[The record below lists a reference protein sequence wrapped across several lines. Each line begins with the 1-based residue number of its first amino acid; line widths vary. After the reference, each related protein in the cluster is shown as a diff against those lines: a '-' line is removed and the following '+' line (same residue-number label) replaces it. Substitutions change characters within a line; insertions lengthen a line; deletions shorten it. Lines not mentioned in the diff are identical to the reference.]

1 MVCLFWF
8 LLLKFSIVTPLI
20 ISVFFSKARISTS
33 PCGVLAITS
42 DLYREGPRL
51 CPAKHLLDVRQID
64 NGIYGGQLTWQLC

>member
-8 LLLKFSIVTPLI
+8 LLLKFYIFTPLI

-51 CPAKHLLDVRQID
+51 CPVK
-64 NGIYGGQLTWQLC
+64 T

>member
-8 LLLKFSIVTPLI
+8 LLLKFYIFTPLI

-42 DLYREGPRL
+42 DLYREGRRL
-51 CPAKHLLDVRQID
+51 CPVKK
-64 NGIYGGQLTWQLC
+64 